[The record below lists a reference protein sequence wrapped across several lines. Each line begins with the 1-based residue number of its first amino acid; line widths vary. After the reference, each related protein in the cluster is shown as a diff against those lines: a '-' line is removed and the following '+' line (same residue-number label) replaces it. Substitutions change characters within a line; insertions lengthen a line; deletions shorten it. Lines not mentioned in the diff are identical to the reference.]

1 MTAEAESRAQLERV
15 PSSSRYA
22 ADIGFCAAVR
32 SGDYVHLAGVT
43 AVTPDG
49 SVVGPD
55 DPEAQ
60 AAECLRKI
68 EHALAAFGAGLE
80 HVVNT
85 RMYLV
90 DADHWSAV
98 GRAHGVAFAGH
109 PPAATMVVVKQLLD
123 ERMLVE
129 IEAVAYLG

>member
-1 MTAEAESRAQLERV
+1 MSIERV
-15 PSSSRYA
+15 PSPSRYA
-22 ADIGFCAAVR
+22 PVIGFCAAVR
-32 SGDYVHLAGVT
+32 SGDVVHLAGVT
-43 AVTPDG
+43 AVAPDG
-49 SVVGPD
+49 TVVGD
-55 DPEAQ
+55 ADPGAQ

-68 EHALAAFGAGLE
+68 ADTLAAFGAGLAQ
-80 HVVNT
+80 VVNT

-90 DADHWSAV
+90 DAAHWQDV
-98 GRAHGVAFAGH
+98 GKAHGAAFRDH